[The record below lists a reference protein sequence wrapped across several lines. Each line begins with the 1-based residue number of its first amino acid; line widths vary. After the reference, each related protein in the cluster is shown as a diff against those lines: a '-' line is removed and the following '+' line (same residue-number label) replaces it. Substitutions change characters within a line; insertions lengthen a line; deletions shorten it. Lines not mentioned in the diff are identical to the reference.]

1 MTTRDKDKSS
11 AKVAHLQSLAGEAQV
26 ASAERLLATSKDLE
40 VLQAALDVLTAHADP
55 RSRRVILDTFVQ
67 CEGGGPRRDAGCHLR
82 AALVRALRPVVQWQ
96 DRDLLERAASTY
108 EFLPPGRSEV
118 AAGLR
123 AAALVTLNEIDP
135 ALAGFHAVRL
145 LTDTYTS
152 SMSGEPA
159 VTAARVLAAQGESLP
174 LYAYVLGHEARV
186 SEVLGECLRSLTAL
200 PRSLLAPLVD
210 RFLDSRDEIVL
221 LGVFE
226 LLIAREADTSFD
238 DTILD
243 FLAGTRLY
251 NIYRYLVTTIVAS
264 RRDDLRR
271 SLEARA
277 AGEADRTKADILAQA
292 LAVRRG

>member
-1 MTTRDKDKSS
+1 
-11 AKVAHLQSLAGEAQV
+11 
-26 ASAERLLATSKDLE
+26 
-40 VLQAALDVLTAHADP
+40 
-55 RSRRVILDTFVQ
+55 VILDTFAQ
-67 CEGGGPRRDAGCHLR
+67 CEGSGPRRDAGCHLR
-82 AALVRALRPVVQWQ
+82 AALVRALRPVVLWQ

-123 AAALVTLNEIDP
+123 AAALVTLNEIDQT
-135 ALAGFHAVRL
+135 LAGFRAVRL

-159 VTAARVLAAQGESLP
+159 VTAARVLATQGESLP
-174 LYAYVLGHEARV
+174 LYAYVLAPEARV
-186 SEVLGECLRSLTAL
+186 SEVLGECLRSLTVL

-210 RFLDSRDEIVL
+210 RYLASRDEIVL

-243 FLAGTRLY
+243 FLADTRLY

-277 AGEADRTKADILAQA
+277 AGEADRTKADILARA
-292 LAVRRG
+292 LAVRRGQGA